1 MAAARSDQADPASQP
16 PPHRGRVAN
25 ATYGLIIAAA
35 IISGADPGNGDQAA
49 KVAVLVAVTLGVFY
63 LAHVYAV
70 LLGNW
75 SEEKIVPTWP
85 VIKQKLKTE
94 LPMLTVVTLP
104 VFILLLGVFDAVN
117 DVTAVNAALILCV
130 ASLLLTS
137 WFAAREAGA
146 SRPQSA
152 IAVAFAVGIGAV
164 IILLKVALP

>member
-1 MAAARSDQADPASQP
+1 MAAARSDQADPASQS
-16 PPHRGRVAN
+16 PPHRGRIAN

-35 IISGADPGNGDQAA
+35 IIAGADPGNGDEAA
-49 KVAVLVAVTLGVFY
+49 TVAVLVAVTLGVFY

-85 VIKQKLKTE
+85 VIRQKLKTE

-104 VFILLLGVFDAVN
+104 VFILLLGVFDAVS
-117 DVTAVNAALILCV
+117 DVTAVNAALILCI

-146 SRPQSA
+146 S
-152 IAVAFAVGIGAV
+152 
-164 IILLKVALP
+164 

>member
-1 MAAARSDQADPASQP
+1 MAAERSDQADPASQP
-16 PPHRGRVAN
+16 PHHRGRVAN
-25 ATYGLIIAAA
+25 ATYGLMI
-35 IISGADPGNGDQAA
+35 AA

-85 VIKQKLKTE
+85 VIRQKLKTE
-94 LPMLTVVTLP
+94 LPVLTVVTLP
-104 VFILLLGVFDAVN
+104 VFILLLGVFDAVS
-117 DVTAVNAALILCV
+117 DVTAVNAALILCI

-164 IILLKVALP
+164 IIGCPRGYPRL